1 MEEAFNKRKLFEFVS
16 CGYFCVGFFFL
27 LLKFIEIKLNRY

>member
-16 CGYFCVGFFFL
+16 CGYLCVGFFSS
-27 LLKFIEIKLNRY
+27 IEIY